1 MSIRYHM
8 HWDSQSAK
16 SNQSRRGKK
25 INTTFAFKNNKIQDN
40 GKKKKTKNPP
50 NPTAGAVFLS
60 SAQ

>member
-16 SNQSRRGKK
+16 SNQSKRGKK
-25 INTTFAFKNNKIQDN
+25 NKYLHLKTTKYKTTERKKN
-40 GKKKKTKNPP
+40 KNPP